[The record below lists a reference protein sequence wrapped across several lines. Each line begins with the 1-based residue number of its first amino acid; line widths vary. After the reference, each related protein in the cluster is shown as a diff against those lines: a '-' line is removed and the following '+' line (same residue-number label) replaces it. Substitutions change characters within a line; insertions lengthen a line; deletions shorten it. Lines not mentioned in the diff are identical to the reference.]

1 MDNNSKTPT
10 YQELETILI
19 QALNEKT
26 PGTPEYKAV
35 LDNLVTLRKSNEETL
50 SNQARETLET
60 TRLENERAMNELR
73 IGLETQKL
81 NLDRDRFEVEKTQN
95 AFKNDLE
102 AKKLALDLKR
112 LEQEKMLAENQQRL
126 NAAAEKNRS
135 RMNLITTAITAVAS
149 LGTGIAVAEIAQ
161 HGAKDRLETT
171 VRFET
176 DGFISAT
183 SSKDVVQNVL
193 RPDNGR

>member
-19 QALNEKT
+19 QTLNEKT

-50 SNQARETLET
+50 SNQARETIET
-60 TRLENERAMNELR
+60 QKLNNEKTLNELKLE
-73 IGLETQKL
+73 LETQKL
-81 NLDRDRFEVEKTQN
+81 NLDKEKLEVEKAQN
-95 AFKNDLE
+95 AFRNDLE
-102 AKKLALDLKR
+102 AKKLTLDLKR
-112 LEQEKMLAENQQRL
+112 LEQEKLLAENQQRL

-135 RMNLITTAITAVAS
+135 KVNLITTAITAVAS
-149 LGTGIAVAEIAQ
+149 LGTGLAVAEIAQ
-161 HGAKDRLETT
+161 HGAKDRLKTT
-171 VRFET
+171 ILFEQN
-176 DGFISAT
+176 GYLGAT